1 MHLRQG
7 LKWTLLLTMSLIL
20 VMNVSCQKKT
30 VAVEMAADSTAREDR
45 TGSYVTGSTDDRE
58 DTLNS
63 AAVDDHNEPEFVL
76 KENIFFEFD
85 KATLTPEARETL
97 IDNGKWLRMNADVVL
112 TIEGHCDERGTNG
125 YNLALG
131 DRRAE
136 NVKTFLI
143 DLGVDDSRITTI
155 SYGEERPL
163 DRGHGETAWAKN
175 RRAHFLIR

>member
-1 MHLRQG
+1 MHIRQG

-30 VAVEMAADSTAREDR
+30 VAIEKGMDSTTREDR
-45 TGSYVTGSTDDRE
+45 TELYSTGSTDDRE
-58 DTLNS
+58 DTMYS
-63 AAVDDHNEPEFVL
+63 AAVGDSDESELVL
-76 KENIFFEFD
+76 KEDIFFEFD
-85 KATLTPEARETL
+85 KATLTPKARNTL
-97 IDNGKWLRMNADVVL
+97 IDNGKWLRMNADVVV

-143 DLGVDDSRITTI
+143 DLGVDDSRLKTI

-163 DRGHGETAWAKN
+163 DRGHGEAAWTKN